1 MALNISIEKELKTST
16 ELLLNIYLTA
26 GNNNRELK
34 VIELK
39 KPKNVYQLHN
49 YITFVQSNEI
59 EIINIIYFKDET
71 QLIKRKKRNH
81 FWCSKRHVYSMESS

>member
-71 QLIKRKKRNH
+71 
-81 FWCSKRHVYSMESS
+81 